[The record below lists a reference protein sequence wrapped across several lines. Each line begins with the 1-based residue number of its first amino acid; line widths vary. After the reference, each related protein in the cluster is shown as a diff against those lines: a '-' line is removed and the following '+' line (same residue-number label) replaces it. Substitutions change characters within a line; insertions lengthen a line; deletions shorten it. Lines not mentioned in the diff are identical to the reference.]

1 MGKILKS
8 INIGDKINSCVVIE
22 LIYGNTSKT
31 RKWKVRC
38 NCGAEYIQ
46 REETLKHQNP
56 KICICNK
63 YVNLIGNTINNFII
77 KDFDVKNKKYFIECK
92 CGKQSYKSK
101 FQIYNTNS
109 CGCLHEL
116 DLTGKIYERLTFI
129 KKIDKKWE
137 VKCNCGNVR
146 YYYGKTFGKIK
157 SCGCLGKEKAKSTI
171 KFAIKASYKDEFCAL
186 RKRFK
191 SNYSDGDLVFEDFYK
206 MSQENCYYCNSK
218 PSNLCKRTSI
228 NFGKDIYYNGL
239 DRINNNLGHYKNNIV
254 PCCIICN
261 RAKANRNLN
270 EFICWAKNIKKNEID
285 YKIENYDINKFSKLL
300 KNYKENYSNG
310 LSFNEFVSLSQMNC
324 HYCSSGPINKKGDLL
339 WNGVDRIDSNLD
351 HTLSNCVPC
360 CKICNFAK
368 SNLNIND
375 FYNHINKIKNNVI
388 INNIA

>member
-1 MGKILKS
+1 MTKEKDLSGKAFEK
-8 INIGDKINSCVVIE
+8 
-22 LIYGNTSKT
+22 LIF
-31 RKWKVRC
+31 V
-38 NCGAEYIQ
+38 
-46 REETLKHQNP
+46 
-56 KICICNK
+56 
-63 YVNLIGNTINNFII
+63 
-77 KDFDVKNKKYFIECK
+77 
-92 CGKQSYKSK
+92 
-101 FQIYNTNS
+101 
-109 CGCLHEL
+109 
-116 DLTGKIYERLTFI
+116 

-270 EFICWAKNIKKNEID
+270 EFICWAKNIKK
-285 YKIENYDINKFSKLL
+285 K
-300 KNYKENYSNG
+300 
-310 LSFNEFVSLSQMNC
+310 
-324 HYCSSGPINKKGDLL
+324 
-339 WNGVDRIDSNLD
+339 
-351 HTLSNCVPC
+351 
-360 CKICNFAK
+360 
-368 SNLNIND
+368 
-375 FYNHINKIKNNVI
+375 
-388 INNIA
+388 